1 MKYENEIL
9 KSFKKIGFKPR
20 DNQVESINK
29 ILIELIDN
37 DYKNVILSAST
48 GTGKSIIGV
57 VVAETYTNLLS
68 DTNLIARN
76 PKSLQPLA
84 SLILMHNNMLVQQY
98 HESFEEQNDWDTIF
112 QLKGASNYGCGHLPS
127 TATADDC
134 IRDSIFDYENNK
146 ICKSCEFNISRKRK
160 NITKHLIS
168 NYSYFFTVSQLVGI
182 DVLSQRTIT
191 VWDEAHTIND
201 VFSSSYTLDIDD
213 KLFNALSGWF
223 DKIGNTEFSDRLK
236 SIKRMIPSG
245 SGKELMVINQ
255 TTPLDYLKIVKELFS
270 IFEEVYEVAKSI
282 ADSFLSENKRD
293 EYLKISPIVRG
304 LSLKLLQYGNFLEY
318 QYEHVFQFN
327 ESFGFIIKPIFIDKL
342 IYKNYLDT
350 SKKNLF
356 MSGTISKDFLVD
368 TIGLNPEETLELVLP
383 PVFSP
388 ENKPFAFVRPI
399 NLNYKSL
406 QQKDTIDHLITVISN
421 LLDHHNEDS
430 GIILTPSFK
439 LSNDITKELIKL
451 KKYNLIIHESGQ
463 RISDVITFYKEEADK
478 GNNPVL
484 ISPSLFEG
492 INLEGEYCRFQ
503 ILTKAPFGSLADE
516 RVKYI
521 MNNYPDIFNITT
533 IMKLVQ
539 GAGRGVRNKEDY
551 CATYALDAN
560 IKRLFKSPANIW
572 KDEFLIEEF

>member
-1 MKYENEIL
+1 M
-9 KSFKKIGFKPR
+9 
-20 DNQVESINK
+20 
-29 ILIELIDN
+29 ID
-37 DYKNVILSAST
+37 DGYRNVVLSAST
-48 GTGKSIIGV
+48 GIGKSIIGV
-57 VVAETYTNLLS
+57 VVAEAYTNIMS
-68 DTNLIARN
+68 KIDSQEVARN
-76 PKSLQPLA
+76 NKTGDCLA

-98 HESFEEQNDWDTIF
+98 HESFEEHNDWETIF

-127 TATADDC
+127 IATADDC
-134 IRDSIFDYENNK
+134 IKDSIFDVENNK
-146 ICKSCEFNISRKRK
+146 ICKSCEFNLSRKRK
-160 NITKHLIS
+160 NTTNHLIS

-182 DVLSQRTIT
+182 DVLAQRTIT

-213 KLFNALSGWF
+213 KLFNALAGWF
-223 DKIGNTEFSDRLK
+223 DKIGNNEFSDRLK

-245 SGKELMVINQ
+245 SGRELMVLNQ
-255 TTPLDYLKIVKELFS
+255 SNPLDYIAIVKELHS
-270 IFEEVYEVAKSI
+270 IFEEVYEIAKSI
-282 ADSFLSENKRD
+282 ADSLLSENKRD
-293 EYLKISPIVRG
+293 EYLKINPIVRG
-304 LSLKLLQYGNFLEY
+304 LSLKLLQYGNFIEY

-327 ESFGFIIKPIFIDKL
+327 ESFGFIIKPVFIDKV

-368 TIGLNPEETLELVLP
+368 TIGLDPDETCELVLP

-399 NLNYKSL
+399 NLNYKTL
-406 QQKDTIDHLITVISN
+406 QQEDTINHLIVVISN
-421 LLDHHNEDS
+421 LLDHHIDDS

-439 LSNDITKELIKL
+439 LSNDITKELLKM
-451 KKYNLIIHESGQ
+451 KKYNLIIHSSGQ
-463 RISDVITFYKEEADK
+463 RISDVIKLYKEEVDSGK
-478 GNNPVL
+478 NPVL

-521 MNNYPDIFNITT
+521 MNHYPDIFNVMT